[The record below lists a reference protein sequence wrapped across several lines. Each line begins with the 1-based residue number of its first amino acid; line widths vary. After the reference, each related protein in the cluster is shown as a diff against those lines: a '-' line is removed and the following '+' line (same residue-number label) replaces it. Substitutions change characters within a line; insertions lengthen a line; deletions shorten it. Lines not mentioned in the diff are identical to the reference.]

1 MNRLL
6 KNNIVILIKLLL
18 IIHIAIGFGF
28 LLYNYTVTKNITYKY
43 IIKTEGKNYHTN
55 EVYYGDESIIF
66 FNGFKA
72 TYESNRNTIKISKKY
87 NIDTIGDK
95 IIINL

>member
-6 KNNIVILIKLLL
+6 NSDIVILIKLLL
-18 IIHIAIGFGF
+18 IMHITVGFGF
-28 LLYNYTVTKNITYKY
+28 LLYNRTVTKNITYKY
-43 IIKTEGKNYHTN
+43 MIKTEDKNYHTN

-66 FNGFKA
+66 FNGFKG

-87 NIDTIGDK
+87 NIDTIDDK

>member
-6 KNNIVILIKLLL
+6 NSDIVILIKLLL
-18 IIHIAIGFGF
+18 IMHITVGFGF
-28 LLYNYTVTKNITYKY
+28 LLYNRTVTKNITYKY
-43 IIKTEGKNYHTN
+43 MIKTEDKNYHTN

-66 FNGFKA
+66 FNGFKG

-95 IIINL
+95 IMINF

>member
-6 KNNIVILIKLLL
+6 NSDIVILIKLLL
-18 IIHIAIGFGF
+18 IMHITVGFGF
-28 LLYNYTVTKNITYKY
+28 LLYNRTVTKNITYKY
-43 IIKTEGKNYHTN
+43 MIKTEDKNYHTN

-66 FNGFKA
+66 FNGFKG

>member
-6 KNNIVILIKLLL
+6 NSDIVILIKLLL
-18 IIHIAIGFGF
+18 IMHITVGFGF
-28 LLYNYTVTKNITYKY
+28 LLYNRAVTKNITYKY
-43 IIKTEGKNYHTN
+43 MIKTEDKNYHTN

-66 FNGFKA
+66 FNGFKG

-95 IIINL
+95 IMINF

>member
-6 KNNIVILIKLLL
+6 KNNIVVLIKLLL
-18 IIHIAIGFGF
+18 ILHITIGFGF
-28 LLYNYTVTKNITYKY
+28 LLYNYTLTRNLKYKY
-43 IIKTEGKNYHTN
+43 IIKVEDKSYYTN
-55 EVYYGDESIIF
+55 EVYYGDNSIIF

-95 IIINL
+95 IIINF